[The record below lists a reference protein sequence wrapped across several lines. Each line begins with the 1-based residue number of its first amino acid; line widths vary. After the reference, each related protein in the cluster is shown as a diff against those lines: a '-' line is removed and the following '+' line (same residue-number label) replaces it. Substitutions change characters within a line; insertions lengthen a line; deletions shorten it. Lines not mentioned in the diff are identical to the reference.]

1 MPPLDLCTKCGHYE
15 TSHRQRDVRMYAL
28 DECNVS
34 SCCCVKYSRN
44 KKYIDKFTDQGIPK
58 ILSEEEKSEYAVNF
72 IEIYEGLKCGARSRL
87 EKKAIEQMKL
97 ESKIKC

>member
-1 MPPLDLCTKCGHYE
+1 MPPLDLCTKCRHYE

-34 SCCCVKYSRN
+34 SCCCIKYSRN

-58 ILSEEEKSEYAVNF
+58 ILSEDGKADYAINR
-72 IEIYEGLKCGARSRL
+72 IEIYEGLKCGARTRL
-87 EKKAIEQMKL
+87 EKNAIEQMKL
-97 ESKIKC
+97 ESKR